1 MCVFFVSLP
10 LPGLS
15 HAIDA
20 RRTFTPP
27 RRHRRAGL
35 SCSGARKRRRRDG
48 EAVEGRGKRTGDGEA
63 ATAARRRA
71 RRLDSDEAEMGN
83 RARDADGD
91 RRVLGGG
98 PAATAAG
105 ARVGV
110 RDSMGVEGDEPLVV
124 RRLFGFGCFTGS
136 GFWFSWLLPA
146 TGSLGRRWRPLHSV
160 AASAAFA
167 RPSFDL
173 RSVCGP
179 EFTEPGFADG
189 RFRSQGT
196 EESSLS
202 CTAGDHISRGFNPL
216 NRRSCSVGRAPDCLR
231 QNGRLEVLLHRSVG
245 LRICGLLPVR
255 SGYA

>member
-1 MCVFFVSLP
+1 MS
-10 LPGLS
+10 
-15 HAIDA
+15 
-20 RRTFTPP
+20 R
-27 RRHRRAGL
+27 
-35 SCSGARKRRRRDG
+35 SGDRKRRLRDK
-48 EAVEGRGKRTGDGEA
+48 EFLVGRGKTHGRQRRRRRRHGA
-63 ATAARRRA
+63 AARRLGL
-71 RRLDSDEAEMGN
+71 RRG
-83 RARDADGD
+83 RDGQPRG
-91 RRVLGGG
+91 RRGRRPPRLGRRGLGRPRRG
-98 PAATAAG
+98 P
-105 ARVGV
+105 RVRV
-110 RDSMGVEGDEPLVV
+110 RDGVGDAEGDEPLVV
-124 RRLFGFGCFTGS
+124 GHGRLLRLRPRLFYGRRGFGSHGCFPP
-136 GFWFSWLLPA
+136 PA
-146 TGSLGRRWRPLHSV
+146 ALERRWRPLHSV

-189 RFRSQGT
+189 RFRIQGT

-245 LRICGLLPVR
+245 LRICELLPVR